1 MINICNKNQKLN
13 MGTMDTTNAKI
24 VLSRTNH
31 IRYKLTDEFKE
42 LIEKRTRSLFV
53 NKEFVEFI
61 QLVVSRMQQRDQL
74 ACLHFFKKLAIQVR
88 RTPDPDHFEAFED
101 EYQEALSLISEEQKF
116 YEPVRWIEA
125 EIEYRLNTAKHI
137 TSDEVDRRIETIQ
150 KAKQQLNKPWLSKE
164 DMMAMFGFSKS
175 TLNRR
180 IAEGMPCEKHGRIIS
195 FCLEDV
201 SNWLKGEAA

>member
-1 MINICNKNQKLN
+1 MEKMNTTTAKL
-13 MGTMDTTNAKI
+13 

-31 IRYKLTDEFKE
+31 IRYKLTDEFKA
-42 LIEKRTRSLFV
+42 LIEMRIRLLFV
-53 NKEFVEFI
+53 NKDFIEFI
-61 QLVVSRMQQRDQL
+61 QLIVSRMRQSDQL
-74 ACLHFFKKLAIQVR
+74 ACLYFFKKIAIQVR
-88 RTPDPDHFEAFED
+88 RAPDPDHFKAFED
-101 EYQEALSLISEEQKF
+101 EYLEELSLIAQEQEF

-137 TSDEVDRRIETIQ
+137 TSEEVDRRIETVQ
-150 KAKQQLNKPWLSKE
+150 KAKQNLNKPWLTKE
-164 DMMAMFGFSKS
+164 EMMMLFGFSKS

-201 SNWLKGEAA
+201 NDWLKGEAA

>member
-1 MINICNKNQKLN
+1 MEK
-13 MGTMDTTNAKI
+13 TNTPNGKV

-31 IRYKLTDEFKE
+31 VRYKLTDEFKE
-42 LIEKRTRSLFV
+42 LIEKRTKLLFV
-53 NKEFVEFI
+53 NKEFIQFI
-61 QLVVSRMQQRDQL
+61 QLILSRMRQTDQL
-74 ACLHFFKKLAIQVR
+74 ACLYFFKKLAIQVR
-88 RTPDPDHFEAFED
+88 RAPNEEHYNAFED
-101 EYQEALSLISEEQKF
+101 EYREALSLIAAEQEF

-125 EIEYRLNTAKHI
+125 EIEYRLNTAKYI
-137 TSDEVDRRIETIQ
+137 TADEIDRRVETVR
-150 KAKQQLNKPWLSKE
+150 KAKQHLDKPWLSKE